1 MDSEIQFGE
10 IEETPP
16 QPELRPDRNKHY
28 AVAVFGAPAERE
40 LPIFVDLD
48 VMRDMEAH
56 AQTDTSVELGGVM
69 LGGQYH
75 DDDGKPFVV
84 VTDSLRA
91 QHFEATKGSFKF
103 THDTWQKISRE
114 RDDFP
119 ADLQMVGWYHT
130 HPDWGVF
137 LSGMDMFIC
146 DNFFNKPLDVAL
158 VIDPCRGDRGWFQW
172 TGDPKQR
179 VRRTGGFY
187 LIASRFREQELT
199 FYAAQLEG
207 KLAMPSD
214 SRYSGSAP
222 PPGMY
227 GAPVVNVTSDRGNS
241 WQPIAMLGLFSMQF
255 LFLMLLAWKLLVPG
269 GIGTPAEKPDS
280 EITAIKEGLDDLRAS
295 NRAAAR
301 AEAQMAVINRVVQ
314 ELKGTPEEFVKS
326 LEETQSENDQL
337 QATVR
342 AQMAQE
348 RELKSKNAS
357 MRREFEVAAADAELK
372 QKELDREIAHL
383 EKNIKSL
390 TAKYDKQ
397 KEDVAKLTKELEE
410 YKPSTDKAEGVAGW
424 FSGWNLVWV
433 GVSVVVVLILAGGGV
448 AVTYYRPADEDEEES
463 APRPEERPPEANKE

>member
-1 MDSEIQFGE
+1 MDSEILFGE

-16 QPELRPDRNKHY
+16 RPELRPDRNRHF
-28 AVAVFGAPAERE
+28 AVAACGAPGERE

-56 AQTDTSVELGGVM
+56 SQTDTSVELGGVL
-69 LGGQYH
+69 LGGQHH
-75 DDDGKPFVV
+75 DDDGRPFVV

-114 RDDFP
+114 RDEFP

-146 DNFFNKPLDVAL
+146 DNFFNRPLDVAL
-158 VIDPCRGDRGWFQW
+158 VIDPCRQDRGWFQW

-187 LIASRFREQELT
+187 LTASRFREQELG

-207 KLAMPSD
+207 KLTMPSD
-214 SRYSGSAP
+214 SRHSGIAP

-227 GAPVVNVTSDRGNS
+227 SAPVINVSSDRGNS
-241 WQPIAMLGLFSMQF
+241 WQGVALLGLVGVHF
-255 LFLMLLAWKLLVPG
+255 LFLMLFAWKLLVPAG
-269 GIGTPAEKPDS
+269 FGAAAKDDQEIGAL
-280 EITAIKEGLDDLRAS
+280 KEGIDEIRTA

-301 AEAQMAVINRVVQ
+301 ADAQMAVIDRVVR
-314 ELKGTPEEFVKS
+314 ELKGAPEEFVKS
-326 LEETQSENDQL
+326 LEATQTENDQL

-348 RELKSKNAS
+348 RELRGQNAKL
-357 MRREFEVAAADAELK
+357 RKEFEVATADAEIK
-372 QKELDREIAHL
+372 QKELGLEIASL
-383 EKNIKSL
+383 GKDLKSL
-390 TAKYDKQ
+390 SAKLDKQ
-397 KEDVAKLTKELEE
+397 KEEIAKLNKELDE
-410 YKPSTDKAEGVAGW
+410 YRPKKEKGEGVAGW
-424 FSGWNLVWV
+424 FAGWNWLWV
-433 GVSVVVVLILAGGGV
+433 GLSAVAVLILAAGGV
-448 AVTYYRPADEDEEES
+448 AVAYYRPAEEDPEDS
-463 APRPEERPPEANKE
+463 APVPEERPSPTNKE

>member
-28 AVAVFGAPAERE
+28 AVAACGALGERE

-56 AQTDTSVELGGVM
+56 ARTDTSVELGGVM

-75 DDDGKPFVV
+75 DDDGQPFVV

-103 THDTWQKISRE
+103 THETWQKISRE

-187 LIASRFREQELT
+187 LIASRFREQELI
-199 FYAAQLEG
+199 FHAAQLEG
-207 KLAMPSD
+207 KFAMPSD
-214 SRYSGSAP
+214 SRYGGIAS

-227 GAPVVNVTSDRGNS
+227 GAPIVNVSSDRGNS
-241 WQPIAMLGLFSMQF
+241 WQPIAMLGLVSVQF
-255 LFLMLLAWKLLVPG
+255 LFLMLVAWKLFFPTGLAKAP
-269 GIGTPAEKPDS
+269 EKADP
-280 EITAIKEGLDDLRAS
+280 EIAAIKEGLDDLRAT
-295 NRAAAR
+295 NRASAR
-301 AEAQMAVINRVVQ
+301 ADAQMAVIDRVVR
-314 ELKGTPEEFVKS
+314 ELKGTPEEFVKT
-326 LEETQSENDQL
+326 LEETQADNDQL
-337 QATVR
+337 KATVR

-348 RELKSKNAS
+348 RELNSKNT
-357 MRREFEVAAADAELK
+357 RLEVAVSDAKLK
-372 QKELDREIAHL
+372 QKELDLEIESL
-383 EKNIKSL
+383 QKDLKSL
-390 TAKYDKQ
+390 KGKYDDQ
-397 KEDVAKLTKELEE
+397 KTKIADLKKELAE
-410 YKPSTDKAEGVAGW
+410 YRPDKEQAEGIAGW
-424 FSGWNLVWV
+424 FSGWNLVWI
-433 GVSVVVVLILAGGGV
+433 GIIAAVVLLVAGGGV
-448 AVTYYRPADEDEEES
+448 AVAYYRPAEDDEEDS
-463 APRPEERPPEANKE
+463 RPLPEERPPETNKE